1 MSDDHDNQLTQQN
14 NNHNLGN
21 EKENFPFGFKEGH
34 SQHEFPT
41 EGKATAD
48 LKTIHKS
55 KAVKI
60 TIRYLSQEVKVRS

>member
-41 EGKATAD
+41 EGKASAD
-48 LKTIHKS
+48 LKTNP
-55 KAVKI
+55 
-60 TIRYLSQEVKVRS
+60 